1 MTDKDNACSGF
12 QPTSPWSFLMSS
24 LSKQAAVL
32 LLTAI
37 TSLVAFPALAA
48 QPKKPATQAPALKVS
63 MLGGKFSF
71 TLPQGFMATPL
82 SAGDVAQG
90 TAGASGTMYSNA
102 TSKTVVITAENTLV
116 DGVNVKDND
125 AAFLD
130 TTFADFAVQKTKA
143 LPDARILGEKSLTLK
158 ATGLGLRQLDTR
170 ATQGGG
176 PTLDTTL
183 IAASGTRMAV
193 VQIISRT
200 SDQAG
205 HEALVK
211 QIASGK

>member
-1 MTDKDNACSGF
+1 
-12 QPTSPWSFLMSS
+12 MSL
-24 LSKQAAVL
+24 LSKRAAAVL
-32 LLTAI
+32 LTAVA
-37 TSLVAFPALAA
+37 SLAAWPAMAA
-48 QPKKPATQAPALKVS
+48 QPKTVAQAPVQKIS

-71 TLPQGFMATPL
+71 TLPKGYTATPL
-82 SAGDVAQG
+82 SAGEVAQG
-90 TAGASGTMYSNA
+90 TAGATGMMYSNA

-116 DGVNVKDND
+116 DGANVKDND

-130 TTFADFAVQKTKA
+130 STFADFAVQKTKA
-143 LPDARILGEKSLTLK
+143 LPDAKILGEQSLVQKT
-158 ATGLGLRQLDTR
+158 TGLGLRQLDTK

-183 IAASGTRMAV
+183 IGASGTRMAV
-193 VQIISRT
+193 VQIISRA

>member
-1 MTDKDNACSGF
+1 
-12 QPTSPWSFLMSS
+12 MSS
-24 LSKQAAVL
+24 LSQNAAAL
-32 LLTAI
+32 LLTAVA
-37 TSLVAFPALAA
+37 SLVALPVPAA
-48 QPKKPATQAPALKVS
+48 QPKAVAQAPAQKIS
-63 MLGGKFSF
+63 MLGGKFIF
-71 TLPQGFMATPL
+71 TLPKGFTATPL

-102 TSKTVVITAENTLV
+102 TTRTVVIAAENTLV
-116 DGVNVKDND
+116 GGANVKDND

-130 TTFADFAVQKTKA
+130 STFADFAVQKTKA
-143 LPDARILGEKSLTLK
+143 LPDAKILGEQSLTQK
-158 ATGLGLRQLDTR
+158 TTGLGLRQLDTK

-183 IAASGTRMAV
+183 IGASGTRMAV
-193 VQIISRT
+193 VQIISRA

>member
-1 MTDKDNACSGF
+1 
-12 QPTSPWSFLMSS
+12 MSS
-24 LSKQAAVL
+24 LSQNAAAL

-37 TSLVAFPALAA
+37 ASLFALPALAA
-48 QPKKPATQAPALKVS
+48 QPKAVAQAPVQKIS

-71 TLPQGFMATPL
+71 SLPKGFTATPL

-90 TAGASGTMYSNA
+90 TAGAAGTMYSNA
-102 TSKTVVITAENTLV
+102 STRTVVITAENTLV
-116 DGVNVKDND
+116 DGANVKDND
-125 AAFLD
+125 TAFLD
-130 TTFADFAVQKTKA
+130 TTFANFAVQKTKA
-143 LPDARILGEKSLTLK
+143 LPDAKILGEQSLTQK
-158 ATGLGLRQLDTR
+158 TTGLGLRQLDTK

-183 IAASGTRMAV
+183 IGASGTRMAV
-193 VQIISRT
+193 VQIISRA

>member
-1 MTDKDNACSGF
+1 
-12 QPTSPWSFLMSS
+12 MSL
-24 LSKQAAVL
+24 LSKRAAAVL
-32 LLTAI
+32 LTAVA
-37 TSLVAFPALAA
+37 SLAAWPAMAA
-48 QPKKPATQAPALKVS
+48 QPKTVAQAPVQKIS

-71 TLPQGFMATPL
+71 TLPKGYTAMPL
-82 SAGDVAQG
+82 SAGEVAQG
-90 TAGASGTMYSNA
+90 TAGATGMMYSNA

-116 DGVNVKDND
+116 GGANVKDND

-130 TTFADFAVQKTKA
+130 STFADFAVQKTKA
-143 LPDARILGEKSLTLK
+143 LPDAKILGEQSLVQKT
-158 ATGLGLRQLDTR
+158 TGLGLRQLDTK

-183 IAASGTRMAV
+183 IGASGTRMAV
-193 VQIISRT
+193 VQIISRA